1 MPPAFDADAWPARKP
16 DLTQGVAHGATAGTV
31 TRGVDLGFGHTA
43 DIGPAAEETSKMSF
57 LVAPRRD
64 LDGAFDIGIGIEHA
78 GGFQRID
85 DAKRPVEPARIV
97 LAFEMGAG
105 QQIRSGPCA
114 GAEQIADAVDGGG
127 EVGLRQPRG
136 QPLQRAHVRLGEG
149 RLVHAGLVGA
159 DRAQRMEVG
168 QNAGAVGVGAIV
180 RHGGNRL
187 ERSQG
192 TSTPKVIAV
201 N

>member
-1 MPPAFDADAWPARKP
+1 MARKP

-43 DIGPAAEETSKMSF
+43 DIGPAAEETAKMSF

-127 EVGLRQPRG
+127 EVGFRQPVVQLGAGKAPAR
-136 QPLQRAHVRLGEG
+136 RAGAMAAAARSGFRKAE
-149 RLVHAGLVGA
+149 LVGRELPRLTGLIHPYNS
-159 DRAQRMEVG
+159 DRS
-168 QNAGAVGVGAIV
+168 AGGDH
-180 RHGGNRL
+180 R
-187 ERSQG
+187 
-192 TSTPKVIAV
+192 
-201 N
+201 